1 METLFYLTPN
11 WYTLITAG
19 LRNGPAVMVPHHCRF
34 IIRTG
39 SDEQFSKV
47 IYKIE
52 TKNLG
57 RLGLEH
63 GSRGLSCGVLTVGAV
78 GGIQKEGKSYTT

>member
-1 METLFYLTPN
+1 
-11 WYTLITAG
+11 
-19 LRNGPAVMVPHHCRF
+19 MVPHHCRF

-39 SDEQFSKV
+39 SDEQFPKV

-57 RLGLEH
+57 HLGLKH
-63 GSRGLSCGVLTVGAV
+63 GSRGLSCGVLIIEAV
-78 GGIQKEGKSYTT
+78 RGIRKEGKSYTT

>member
-1 METLFYLTPN
+1 MEKLYYLTPN
-11 WYTLITAG
+11 QYTPITAG
-19 LRNGPAVMVPHHCRF
+19 LRNGPAVMVAHHCRF

-39 SDEQFSKV
+39 SDEQFPKV

-63 GSRGLSCGVLTVGAV
+63 GSQGLSCGVLTIEPV
-78 GGIQKEGKSYTT
+78 GGIRKK

>member
-1 METLFYLTPN
+1 MEKLSYLTPYC
-11 WYTLITAG
+11 YTHITAG
-19 LRNGPAVMVPHHCRF
+19 LRIDPTVIFPHHCR
-34 IIRTG
+34 IRITTG
-39 SDEQFSKV
+39 SDEQFPKV

-63 GSRGLSCGVLTVGAV
+63 RSWGLSCGLLTIEAV
-78 GGIQKEGKSYTT
+78 KGIRKEGKSYTT

>member
-1 METLFYLTPN
+1 MMNHWDNKKARGEIFQSH
-11 WYTLITAG
+11 LI
-19 LRNGPAVMVPHHCRF
+19 
-34 IIRTG
+34 
-39 SDEQFSKV
+39 

-57 RLGLEH
+57 HLGLEH

>member
-1 METLFYLTPN
+1 MIHLLDVCTVPVSRSGRDEEDREEGHGQRRCIEKIH
-11 WYTLITAG
+11 LI
-19 LRNGPAVMVPHHCRF
+19 
-34 IIRTG
+34 
-39 SDEQFSKV
+39 

-63 GSRGLSCGVLTVGAV
+63 GSRGLSCGVLTIETV
-78 GGIQKEGKSYTT
+78 GGICKEGKSYTT